1 MATLRMAFSG
11 LCVFTFDHPLK
22 GDGPKP
28 RRASVLLPRLT
39 RARMLGNQANGE
51 PEVLDQ
57 HFPMLELNLTDW
69 SPESTRKADFH
80 CLPGPD
86 GRMTKGIC
94 LLTGEDLRICP
105 DGEDRSPVNALDL
118 TRDKPSDPVRPITQK
133 DRDTLWWMATLADA
147 FPNNPGLHP
156 AILRTPPGSNQPILA
171 RVLLNEGKLRTQDLT
186 DVACTI
192 APSPGSAFN
201 QRVATSF
208 ALDLAFRDSV
218 EIKMTANRNGRT
230 TTRKL
235 VLRPPSGTDLQIGI
249 MNMEIDR
256 FVGMDPA
263 DGPRAE
269 ADFEV
274 YAELLAAPLQG
285 PKPFL
290 RQMSPG
296 NPAGIGVSSCVPLGG
311 CG

>member
-1 MATLRMAFSG
+1 MATLRVSFSG

-39 RARMLGNQANGE
+39 RARTLGNQANGQ

-57 HFPMLELNLTDW
+57 HFPMLEFNLTDW
-69 SPESTRKADFH
+69 NPESTRKADFH

-86 GRMTKGIC
+86 GRMTKGMC
-94 LLTGEDLRICP
+94 LLTGEDLRLCP
-105 DGEDRSPVNALDL
+105 DGEDRSGVSALDL
-118 TRDKPSDPVRPITQK
+118 TRDRPSDPLRPVTPK
-133 DRDTLWWMATLADA
+133 DQETLWWMATLADA
-147 FPNNPGLHP
+147 FPDSPGLHP
-156 AILRTPPGSNQPILA
+156 AILRTPPGSNQPVLA
-171 RVLLNEGKLRTQDLT
+171 RVQLDAGKLRTRDLT

-192 APSPGSAFN
+192 FPARTDFH

-208 ALDLAFRDSV
+208 ELDLAFRDRV
-218 EIKMTANRNGRT
+218 EFRMTANRNGRT
-230 TTRKL
+230 TTRRL
-235 VLRPPSGTDLQIGI
+235 VLSPPPGQDLEIGI
-249 MNMEIDR
+249 MNMEIDKYI
-256 FVGMDPA
+256 GMDPA

-285 PKPFL
+285 PRPFL